1 MAVAPR
7 PALAIVRLRPMA
19 VHHALA
25 PARKVVIRSLVISLS
40 RLVGMNVLV
49 VDAQEQ
55 VMEVKIMA
63 LR

>member
-1 MAVAPR
+1 
-7 PALAIVRLRPMA
+7 MA